1 MKKGIHPQYHKNAKV
16 VVDGQTV
23 LNVGS
28 TKPELHVEI
37 WAGTHPFYT
46 GQQRFVDTASRIEK
60 FEARKT
66 KVQTSKKP
74 KKTQTSNK
82 ESESTAPLTLKDM
95 LQSLKK
101 K

>member
-1 MKKGIHPQYHKNAKV
+1 MKKGIHPEYHKNAKV

-23 LNVGS
+23 LTVGS

-66 KVQTSKKP
+66 KVKAKKKVQKDTP
-74 KKTQTSNK
+74 Q
-82 ESESTAPLTLKDM
+82 EPQAPLTLKDM
-95 LQSLKK
+95 LQALKK